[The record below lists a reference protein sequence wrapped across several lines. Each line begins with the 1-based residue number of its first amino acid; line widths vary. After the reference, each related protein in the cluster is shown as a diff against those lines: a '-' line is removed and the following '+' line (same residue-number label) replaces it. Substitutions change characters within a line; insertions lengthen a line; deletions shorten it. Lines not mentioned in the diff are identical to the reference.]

1 MSTPQVQLLPS
12 PSPGQRVVNMTWTTP
27 APSIDPTRTL
37 KGYYVWFNLYNS
49 TGPTI
54 LSQGYRMMGAATA
67 AASVPL
73 PDTAQ
78 YLFCVSAFDDLG
90 RESSPSNVVADPPL
104 PPPITQTK
112 SPKPKHKKHFF
123 NQKKKGGESS
133 Q

>member
-12 PSPGQRVVNMTWTTP
+12 PSPGQRVVKLAWDNPPPPWTP
-27 APSIDPTRTL
+27 N
-37 KGYYVWFNLYNS
+37 GFYVWFNTYNS

-54 LSQGYRMMGAATA
+54 ISQGYRIMGQAA

-90 RESSPSNVVADPPL
+90 RESSPTNVVADPPL

-112 SPKPKHKKHFF
+112 SPQPKKHFF
-123 NQKKKGGESS
+123 KKKKKGGE
-133 Q
+133 